1 MARDELDVFAHLAR
15 DFCTVMQEAGNLPLS
30 QRVFGLFSALTAVVA
45 AGSTLPVMPGDLVNA
60 PRLEGFPGLG
70 SYEEYWTVG
79 PLKQPG
85 APVPLRLSEALLFV
99 HSAIA
104 AGLARYDDG
113 DREAAAGIWG
123 LGFEKT
129 WGRVASEL
137 VHALHPV
144 VAAYRN
150 DLRQETHRGR
160 SLKPVLPAAT
170 APPPPDGPVGLGLE
184 FEPVPGGLEI
194 VDVSAHG
201 LAAGKLRAGD
211 LVIAVNGRSIDELVD
226 TGLDELPLKFEI
238 YRDGETLYVKLG

>member
-15 DFCTVMQEAGNLPLS
+15 DFCTVMQQAGELPLS
-30 QRVFGLFSALTAVVA
+30 QRVFGLFSALTGVIS
-45 AGSTLPVMPGDLVNA
+45 AGSTLPVMPGDLVTA
-60 PRLEGFPGLG
+60 KRLEGFPGMG

-99 HSAIA
+99 HSGIA
-104 AGLARYDDG
+104 AGLERYDDG

-129 WGRVASEL
+129 WGRVGSEL

-150 DLRQETHRGR
+150 DLRLEAHKGR
-160 SLKPVLPAAT
+160 SLKPVLPAAA
-170 APPPPDGPVGLGLE
+170 APSAPEEAVGLGLE
-184 FEPVPGGLEI
+184 FEPCPGGLE
-194 VDVSAHG
+194 VTEVSARG
-201 LAAGKLRAGD
+201 LAAGKLRPGD
-211 LVIAVNGRSIDELVD
+211 LVIAVNGRGIDELVD

-238 YRDGETLYVKLG
+238 YRDGETLYVKVG